1 MTRQLPSGYTVGNAS
16 AKFAKRDGY
25 TWSLFD
31 DSMVERMME
40 RGIEK
45 GMGADFLPG
54 TNLVE

>member
-1 MTRQLPSGYTVGNAS
+1 LPSGYTVGNAS